1 MTIMFN
7 RKVLGAFTAALLVS
21 AASHAEDSG
30 FYLGAAVGEATKS
43 NSVFDG
49 SDTSFKLLAGYSF
62 NQYFAAEAG
71 FVDAGKQKD
80 SVGTVN
86 IESASNGTFVAVLAR
101 LPIGKV
107 VAPYV
112 RVGYAFYETKETVD
126 SGGARSSESASGND
140 AIYGG
145 GLEFRLGERLRLRAE
160 YEKVNSD
167 LTFDNYSVVFTY
179 RF

>member
-1 MTIMFN
+1 MN
-7 RKVLGAFTAALLVS
+7 RYKLGAASLLATLFATAIA
-21 AASHAEDSG
+21 HADDSG

-43 NSVFDG
+43 NSVFDD
-49 SDTSFKLLAGYSF
+49 SDTAFKLLAGYSF

-80 SVGTVN
+80 SIEAFH
-86 IESASNGTFVAVLAR
+86 IESATNGTFVAALAK

-112 RVGYAFYETKETVD
+112 RVGYAYYETRQTVEN
-126 SGGARSSESASGND
+126 GGVRSSESSSGHD

-145 GLEFRLGERLRLRAE
+145 GLEFRLAEHLRIRAE